1 MYKFVWKSF
10 SKEKWKSLQ
19 ESKLSGGRGG
29 KEKRKKKTGF
39 EMDPSI
45 NHTPRNRTRLIANPG
60 VQRVNNDPG
69 VSKISAKLARFERF
83 DIVYSDDWRAACA
96 ISTFPLAR
104 GPGPLS
110 CKTAT
115 QISNPRFD
123 CHSTGN
129 GDGDCAACRDAKSN
143 RVESMFPAALLHL
156 CKCIHP
162 SFSPSFFSSSFH
174 PIDRN
179 IARTGEREREV
190 SSAAY
195 ATCPYPRH
203 RRAKM
208 VKRGEEGVWRSS
220 R

>member
-19 ESKLSGGRGG
+19 ESKLSEGGGG
-29 KEKRKKKTGF
+29 GEGKKEKKKQVLKWILRLT
-39 EMDPSI
+39 I
-45 NHTPRNRTRLIANPG
+45 TPRNRTRLIANPG

-179 IARTGEREREV
+179 IARTGKRERER
-190 SSAAY
+190 
-195 ATCPYPRH
+195 YPRLH
-203 RRAKM
+203 TPLTLIH
-208 VKRGEEGVWRSS
+208 GIEGRKW
-220 R
+220 